1 MRQSETPESAPLRR
15 GLRRSASTADGI
27 AAERV
32 ALADRERELE
42 RQRRTSRA
50 RSAARH
56 LERRPATR

>member
-1 MRQSETPESAPLRR
+1 MRQSETSEPAPLRR

-27 AAERV
+27 AAERL

-50 RSAARH
+50 RIAARH
-56 LERRPATR
+56 LERRPASR